1 MPKFCGRAGAVI
13 PAIVLSLSLISV
25 AAAQPSNAAPARS
38 HKAILH
44 AVKPYSSTPSVAPHP
59 NARVVAPTFPTWPEG
74 SPEYHG
80 SNGS

>member
-1 MPKFCGRAGAVI
+1 
-13 PAIVLSLSLISV
+13 
-25 AAAQPSNAAPARS
+25 
-38 HKAILH
+38 LH